1 MTGMDTILY
10 FPASSKAAAQE
21 KLAGAKDTA
30 ARCGVHV
37 QVVAR
42 EPTVGGV
49 RELAAQVEVN
59 VNTVART
66 FEHLQTQGLI
76 YTKRGLG
83 YFVAADARHK
93 ILAHRRDTLLGHEL
107 DHLFEQL
114 HAIGVTPD
122 ELRQRYHDFCAQKA
136 P

>member
-1 MTGMDTILY
+1 MRFKDNKAIYLQIADTI
-10 FPASSKAAAQE
+10 A
-21 KLAGAKDTA
+21 DDI
-30 ARCGVHV
+30 ARGTLGPDERV
-37 QVVAR
+37 
-42 EPTVGGV
+42 PSV

>member
-42 EPTVGGV
+42 EPTVGVSG
-49 RELAAQVEVN
+49 
-59 VNTVART
+59 
-66 FEHLQTQGLI
+66 
-76 YTKRGLG
+76 
-83 YFVAADARHK
+83 
-93 ILAHRRDTLLGHEL
+93 
-107 DHLFEQL
+107 
-114 HAIGVTPD
+114 
-122 ELRQRYHDFCAQKA
+122 RQPMTTRAST
-136 P
+136 